1 MEEAM
6 KKELARMRE
15 EDDKW
20 TGPKLL
26 VVAVVTLI
34 CAFTTIYTIASIPSA
49 SW

>member
-26 VVAVVTLI
+26 MVAAFTLI
-34 CAFTTIYTIASIPSA
+34 GAFTVIYTIASMPKA